1 MAIGTTAKVVMDG
14 VFQRGET
21 YYLWHRVITVF
32 FSGFVSLKSGRIS
45 VSLQRQFHSK
55 LLALSGGSK
64 AEGGHNQMGSTTGLH
79 KFN

>member
-1 MAIGTTAKVVMDG
+1 MAICTTAKVVMDG

-21 YYLWHRVITVF
+21 YYLWHCVIT
-32 FSGFVSLKSGRIS
+32 GFVSNLLAVRIS
-45 VSLQRQFHSK
+45 VYLQRQFYSK

-64 AEGGHNQMGSTTGLH
+64 AEGGHNQMGSTTVLR